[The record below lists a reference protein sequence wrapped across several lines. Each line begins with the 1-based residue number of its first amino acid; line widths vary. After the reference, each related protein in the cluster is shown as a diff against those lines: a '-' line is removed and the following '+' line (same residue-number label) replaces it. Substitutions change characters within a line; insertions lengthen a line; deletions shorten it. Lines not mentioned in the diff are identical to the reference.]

1 MRHCFPKLVFWI
13 CRARASCNV
22 SSIEHSPSK
31 CLPAS
36 PLDWLAYGE
45 PGQEKTGDLHSV
57 AEQEKTGDLHS
68 VVYDGKKTADTDMK
82 LIQKNVGSRNGASLT
97 FLLGSKITKI
107 LGLCFVP
114 KTVNTEN
121 TVTKSVKIQPP
132 VASKNVP
139 WLATLARSS
148 SLSSGSSNPRLKGD
162 KTG

>member
-22 SSIEHSPSK
+22 SSIEHSSSK

-57 AEQEKTGDLHS
+57 AEQEKKGDLHS

-82 LIQKNVGSRNGASLT
+82 LIQKNVGCRNGASLT